1 MSHVKNMQAF
11 GKLTGICTGYGG
23 QYNPGQQNLQV
34 DAMTTL
40 MISAQQVMD
49 ACNEAQALYDQVTN
63 ARERG
68 FKGLRRLSSSVCL
81 VLKSSG
87 VDPAT
92 VADAYRLNRRIW
104 GARKAMRKENAAAQ
118 ATGEKPKVFVY
129 GLDYASLANHFA
141 RLVELVLAE
150 PMYRP
155 TEANLSVE
163 GLQQKLGS
171 LLKLNAAVTE
181 AEIRVTHARRERNRI
196 FYQMEG
202 NLFATAMASKQY
214 IRGVFG
220 FQSSQHQEVRQLRF
234 NKPPL

>member
-68 FKGLRRLSSSVCL
+68 FYGLRRLSSSVCL

-87 VDPAT
+87 VDPGT
-92 VADAYRLNRRIW
+92 VADAYALNRRIW
-104 GARKAMRKENAAAQ
+104 GARKAKRKENAAAM
-118 ATGEKPKVFVY
+118 AAGEKPKVFVY
-129 GLDYASLANHFA
+129 GLDFASVANHFA
-141 RLVELVLAE
+141 RLVELVIAE
-150 PMYRP
+150 PTYGP
-155 TEANLSVE
+155 NEDHLSVE
-163 GLQQKLGS
+163 GLQKKLGN
-171 LLKLNAAVTE
+171 LLKLNAAVTQ
-181 AEIRVTHARRERNRI
+181 AEIRLTQARRERNLV

-202 NLFATAMASKQY
+202 NLVSTAMASKQY

-220 FQSSQHQEVRQLRF
+220 FQSSQHQEVSQLRF